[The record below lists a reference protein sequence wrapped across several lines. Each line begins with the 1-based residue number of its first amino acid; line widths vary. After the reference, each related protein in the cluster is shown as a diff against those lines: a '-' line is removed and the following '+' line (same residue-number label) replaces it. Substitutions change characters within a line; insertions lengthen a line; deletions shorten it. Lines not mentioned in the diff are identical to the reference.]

1 MVRWNVLA
9 AAVAVVVGAAL
20 VTGASVRPKD
30 DVKPAGGRPPAA
42 GNKTGYFN
50 MARVTREYKFAEN
63 MGKELNSERARL
75 AATLTQWRAQ
85 HAKLQQEIQADAT
98 GKLKQERG
106 EELLALARKIE
117 DEDRKAGQALNE
129 RAAKGIAQIY
139 DNMHAA
145 AAALAKAEGL
155 VAVLA
160 YPDAITPDQLANPQ
174 IKEMK
179 LKPPAAYPFYLD
191 PSVDYTDEL
200 IKRLNAKFV
209 IGGAKE

>member
-20 VTGASVRPKD
+20 VTGASVRPND
-30 DVKPAGGRPPAA
+30 DVKPAGGAPPAV
-42 GNKTGYFN
+42 GQKTGYFN

-63 MGKELNSERARL
+63 MGRELHLERARL
-75 AATLTQWRAQ
+75 ATRLTEWRTQ

-106 EELLALARKIE
+106 EELLALTRKIE
-117 DEDRKAGQALNE
+117 DEDRKAGQAINE

-139 DNMHAA
+139 DNMYAA
-145 AAALAKAEGL
+145 AKDMAKEQGL

-174 IKEMK
+174 VKEMK

-200 IKRLNAKFV
+200 IKRLNAKYAAD
-209 IGGAKE
+209 GGK